1 MPIKDLVAV
10 LLIVCVC
17 WIESSAAFGFDVH
30 HRYSDTVKDFMDV
43 EGLPEKDSLDYF
55 AAMAH
60 RDHLSKARRLATS
73 PASSPYLT
81 FLGGNE
87 TYRLTSLGL
96 YVVSLP
102 I

>member
-1 MPIKDLVAV
+1 MPIKDLAVA

-17 WIESSAAFGFDVH
+17 WIESSAAYGLFGFDVH

-60 RDHLSKARRLATS
+60 RDHLSNARRLATS

-96 YVVSLP
+96 
-102 I
+102 